1 MRGLIEQ
8 KLTGN
13 KSHLDLT
20 NRREGGVKV
29 KVDGFYLI
37 VK

>member
-8 KLTGN
+8 KKN

-20 NRREGGVKV
+20 NRTEGGVKV
-29 KVDGFYLI
+29 KVEGFYLI